1 MEGSFLKKSVNS
13 IFFVQ
18 LSLALMFIAIGIV
31 GITNFNSDISQ
42 FGRSVNNLFGKN
54 NDIIPILFSI
64 LELVAGVL
72 LLLSLFT
79 GMPGKFLSIAL
90 IVIFVFWAITIVMNY
105 FMDGIFEPDF
115 IVWLSRVSPQLV
127 ILSALWMISSNRN

>member
-1 MEGSFLKKSVNS
+1 MKKSVNS
-13 IFFVQ
+13 MFFVQ

-31 GITNFNSDISQ
+31 GLTNYNSNLSQ
-42 FGRSVNNLFGKN
+42 FGRSVNSLFGQS
-54 NDIIPILFSI
+54 NDIIPVLFAV

-72 LLLSLFT
+72 LLLSMFT
-79 GMPGKFLSIAL
+79 GLPGRFLSIAML
-90 IVIFVFWAITIVMNY
+90 IIFIFWAVTIAMNY

-127 ILSALWMISSNRN
+127 ILSALWMVTRERS

>member
-1 MEGSFLKKSVNS
+1 MKRGVNAV
-13 IFFVQ
+13 FFIQ

-31 GITNFNSDISQ
+31 GLTNYNSDLSQ
-42 FGRSVNNLFGKN
+42 FGRSVNSLFGKSN
-54 NDIIPILFSI
+54 NVIPVLFAV

-79 GMPGKFLSIAL
+79 NVLPGRFLSIAL
-90 IVIFVFWAITIVMNY
+90 IVIFIFWTVTIAMN
-105 FMDGIFEPDF
+105 FFLDGFAEPDF

-127 ILSALWMISSNRN
+127 ILSAIWLIARDPG